1 MHRIACKSVLLK
13 INPLRNLII
22 STLISLSC
30 QRIKKRI
37 IIHIMGWPIFTL
49 EIQICLIWA
58 NLKLFGATGASIA
71 LIIIS
76 YGIAR
81 VGVDV
86 I

>member
-1 MHRIACKSVLLK
+1 
-13 INPLRNLII
+13 
-22 STLISLSC
+22 
-30 QRIKKRI
+30 
-37 IIHIMGWPIFTL
+37 MGWPIFTL

-86 I
+86 IWWAKSKLISVTYTDIWVKVKIH